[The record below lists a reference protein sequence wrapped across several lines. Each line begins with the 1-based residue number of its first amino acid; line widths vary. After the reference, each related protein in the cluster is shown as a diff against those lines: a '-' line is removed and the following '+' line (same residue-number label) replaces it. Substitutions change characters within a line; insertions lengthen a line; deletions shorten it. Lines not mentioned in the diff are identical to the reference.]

1 VRSRSRRG
9 EERRGRHVRRLE
21 TAGSSAKVD
30 PVAFVSH
37 KAHGLTTPFFF
48 NTWRWRRRRR
58 ATCCGGTRR
67 CCGSGT
73 RRSGEAKV
81 QRC

>member
-48 NTWRWRRRRR
+48 
-58 ATCCGGTRR
+58 
-67 CCGSGT
+67 
-73 RRSGEAKV
+73 
-81 QRC
+81 